1 MQAFLQFSDKTDD
14 SDLGVKT
21 MKFILSLYSDEV
33 GSVYTMEAV
42 FTTLLLVFGV
52 IAGLTSYRDG
62 VSQELGD
69 TAVAID
75 SIDQSF
81 SYDLVIAG
89 GGTVTR
95 SFADAT
101 TLTDPAGAPPA
112 GLSITTPATPE

>member
-1 MQAFLQFSDKTDD
+1 M
-14 SDLGVKT
+14 
-21 MKFILSLYSDEV
+21 SLHDDEV
-33 GSVYTMEAV
+33 GSVYTMEIV
-42 FTTLLLVFGV
+42 FTTLLLVLGT

-69 TAVAID
+69 TAVAIE

-81 SYDLVIAG
+81 SYDLIVAG

-101 TLTDPAGAPPA
+101 ILTDPAGAPPA
-112 GLSITTPATPE
+112 GLSITTPATAE